1 MTAFVPQSRDYGAA
15 SEELLWWQA
24 CRLLTN
30 AADTAASTVINSS
43 FELRHLLC
51 AHES

>member
-1 MTAFVPQSRDYGAA
+1 MT
-15 SEELLWWQA
+15 
-24 CRLLTN
+24 RLRLAVAGLRRGERGIAVVAGVSP

>member
-1 MTAFVPQSRDYGAA
+1 MTAFVPQSRDYGVA

-24 CRLLTN
+24 CQP